1 MNEGEK
7 SANELF
13 EAHDD
18 SAMIFDLHE
27 KAFNKMPFC
36 VVTEIGVSSYHLCAP
51 LDYLCRNHIIHV
63 LYTIRAIF
71 ARCYSIPFKRLRLE
85 TQSNQISVSRYI

>member
-51 LDYLCRNHIIHV
+51 LDYLCRNHIIHNTSDFCKM
-63 LYTIRAIF
+63 LFGFFQTIVFRNT
-71 ARCYSIPFKRLRLE
+71 L
-85 TQSNQISVSRYI
+85 